1 MTIFFIAGGFA
12 KVKLGTHILTGEKV
26 AIKVMDKKRLGDDLP
41 RVRTEIKA
49 MKELTHQNICRL
61 YQVIETDDK
70 FFMILEVCF
79 LLVYCFLIYPPYNNN
94 FCYK

>member
-1 MTIFFIAGGFA
+1 M
-12 KVKLGTHILTGEKV
+12 KLGTHILTGEKV

-79 LLVYCFLIYPPYNNN
+79 C
-94 FCYK
+94 